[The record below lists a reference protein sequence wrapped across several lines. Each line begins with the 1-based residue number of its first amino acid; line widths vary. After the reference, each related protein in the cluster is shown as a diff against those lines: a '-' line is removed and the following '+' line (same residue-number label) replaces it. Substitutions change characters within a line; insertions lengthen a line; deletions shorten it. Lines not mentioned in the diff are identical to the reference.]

1 MKLVRLYVLQN
12 NRRWHEDIQYGDHL
26 ERVADLEMDGAQV
39 YHAKILPAPPRM
51 RRLRSS
57 ARLKQRLK

>member
-26 ERVADLEMDGAQV
+26 ERAADLEMDGAQV
-39 YHAKILPAPPRM
+39 YHAKILDTPAKT
-51 RRLRSS
+51 RRLRNS
-57 ARLKQRLK
+57 ARLKQRLM